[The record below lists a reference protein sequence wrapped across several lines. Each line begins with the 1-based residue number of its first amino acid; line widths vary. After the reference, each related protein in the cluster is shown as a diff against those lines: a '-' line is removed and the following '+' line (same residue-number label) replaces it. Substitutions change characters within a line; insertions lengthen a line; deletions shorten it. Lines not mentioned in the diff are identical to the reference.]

1 MDEADAG
8 AFMALPRKVLLKK
21 VSKLE
26 SKELQKYK
34 IDLSCLPNFDKLLDD
49 VYVARR
55 PTKTEFFNRR
65 DLIRIFNAIA
75 KEIYGNSSE
84 CPTVVGFG
92 SFVMDMYNTGSDLDL
107 SINFGNPSVQFPR
120 EKKIQTLRKFAKKFY
135 SLQRK
140 GHVTSIQT
148 IMSARVPIVKVIDYG
163 TRIECDLSVEN
174 WDGIL
179 KSQLVHVI
187 SAIDDRFQKLSFLMK
202 SWAKAN
208 GINSSKDRTLNSL
221 SIISLVAF
229 HLQTRQPPI
238 LPPFSVLFKDGTD
251 PANVRKNVDSFL
263 NYGKANEESL
273 ALLFVTLLIKLA
285 SVEKLWQK
293 GLCASVYEG
302 SWTSKTWDSRCG
314 SISVEDFTE
323 RSENVSRAVGVEE
336 VKKIYDCI
344 HRSIIGL
351 LFFLDG
357 KMPAPELKELL
368 FGSVDAPAL
377 KGTDKNEA
385 TTSNS
390 PIVHHSDQNKKMRL
404 SHNSEET
411 HVKNQQG
418 QQTSREWAPSCCI
431 NNQRAQISGWSGPV
445 NGQNWQ
451 HVAPQPVSDQHPLD
465 SNWDGKITHLISP
478 PVLDP
483 AAVAEWCNQAL
494 SQPVVSPYNSLNYE
508 ASRAQPPSSNVLP
521 WPSTDSG
528 QRQPLHR

>member
-1 MDEADAG
+1 
-8 AFMALPRKVLLKK
+8 MALPRKG
-21 VSKLE
+21 
-26 SKELQKYK
+26 
-34 IDLSCLPNFDKLLDD
+34 D
-49 VYVARR
+49 
-55 PTKTEFFNRR
+55 
-65 DLIRIFNAIA
+65 
-75 KEIYGNSSE
+75 SSE

-92 SFVMDMYNTGSDLDL
+92 SFVMDMYSTGSDLDL

-263 NYGKANEESL
+263 NYEKANEESL
-273 ALLFVTLLIKLA
+273 ALLFVTLLIK
-285 SVEKLWQK
+285 
-293 GLCASVYEG
+293 
-302 SWTSKTWDSRCG
+302 
-314 SISVEDFTE
+314 VEDFTE

-368 FGSVDAPAL
+368 FGSVYVSTQES
-377 KGTDKNEA
+377 TDKNEA

-390 PIVHHSDQNKKMRL
+390 PTVHHPDQTKKMRL
-404 SHNSEET
+404 TQNSEKKT
-411 HVKNQQG
+411 
-418 QQTSREWAPSCCI
+418 C
-431 NNQRAQISGWSGPV
+431 
-445 NGQNWQ
+445 
-451 HVAPQPVSDQHPLD
+451 
-465 SNWDGKITHLISP
+465 
-478 PVLDP
+478 
-483 AAVAEWCNQAL
+483 
-494 SQPVVSPYNSLNYE
+494 
-508 ASRAQPPSSNVLP
+508 
-521 WPSTDSG
+521 
-528 QRQPLHR
+528 

>member
-1 MDEADAG
+1 
-8 AFMALPRKVLLKK
+8 MALPRKVLLKK

-26 SKELQKYK
+26 SKELEKYK
-34 IDLSCLPNFDKLLDD
+34 IDLLHLPDFDKLLDG
-49 VYVARR
+49 VYIARC
-55 PTKTEFFNRR
+55 PTPTECFNRR

-92 SFVMDMYNTGSDLDL
+92 SFVMDMYTTGSDLDL

-148 IMSARVPIVKVIDYG
+148 VMSARVPIVKVIDYG

-179 KSQLVHVI
+179 KSE
-187 SAIDDRFQKLSFLMK
+187 LMK
-202 SWAKAN
+202 AWAKAN

-238 LPPFSVLFKDGTD
+238 LPPFSLLFKDGTD

-263 NYGKANEESL
+263 NYGKGNEESL
-273 ALLFVTLLIKLA
+273 ALLFVTLMIKLA

-302 SWTSKTWDSRCG
+302 SWTSKTWDSCCG
-314 SISVEDFTE
+314 TISVEDFTE

-344 HRSIIGL
+344 HRSIVGL

-357 KMPAPELKELL
+357 KMPAPELEELL
-368 FGSVDAPAL
+368 FGSVGVATL
-377 KGTDKNEA
+377 KSTDKNEA

-390 PIVHHSDQNKKMRL
+390 PTVHRPDQTKKMRS
-404 SHNSEET
+404 SHNSEEA
-411 HVKNQQG
+411 HVKSQQQG
-418 QQTSREWAPSCCI
+418 QQTTQEW
-431 NNQRAQISGWSGPV
+431 GWSGLV
-445 NGQNWQ
+445 NGLNLQ
-451 HVAPQPVSDQHPLD
+451 HVAP
-465 SNWDGKITHLISP
+465 
-478 PVLDP
+478 
-483 AAVAEWCNQAL
+483 
-494 SQPVVSPYNSLNYE
+494 
-508 ASRAQPPSSNVLP
+508 
-521 WPSTDSG
+521 
-528 QRQPLHR
+528 

>member
-1 MDEADAG
+1 
-8 AFMALPRKVLLKK
+8 MALPRKVLLKK
-21 VSKLE
+21 VSKFE
-26 SKELQKYK
+26 SKELEKYK
-34 IDLSCLPNFDKLLDD
+34 IDPLHLPDFDKLLDD
-49 VYVARR
+49 VYMARR
-55 PTKTEFFNRR
+55 PTPTECFNRT
-65 DLIRIFNAIA
+65 DLIRVFNAIA

-273 ALLFVTLLIKLA
+273 ALLFVALLIKLA

-293 GLCASVYEG
+293 GLCASVFEG
-302 SWTSKTWDSRCG
+302 SWISKTWDSRCG
-314 SISVEDFTE
+314 PISVEDFTE

-357 KMPAPELKELL
+357 KMPAAELKELL
-368 FGSVDAPAL
+368 FGSVDVPTL
-377 KGTDKNEA
+377 KSADKNEA

-390 PIVHHSDQNKKMRL
+390 PTVHYPDQIKKMRF
-404 SHNSEET
+404 SRNSEET
-411 HVKNQQG
+411 RVKNQQQG
-418 QQTSREWAPSCCI
+418 QQTTREWDAWHCM
-431 NNQRAQISGWSGPV
+431 NNRRTQVNGWGWSGPV
-445 NGQNWQ
+445 NGQSLQN
-451 HVAPQPVSDQHPLD
+451 VAPQPVSDQHPVD
-465 SNWDGKITHLISP
+465 SNWDSKITPCISP
-478 PVLDP
+478 PVLHP
-483 AAVAEWCNQAL
+483 AAVAERCNRAL
-494 SQPVVSPYNSLNYE
+494 PQPVVSTYNSLSYD
-508 ASRAQPPSSNVLP
+508 ASRAQPHSSNVLP
-521 WPSTDSG
+521 WPSTGTLHSG
-528 QRQPLHR
+528 QPQPIRR